1 MAMVVIKK
9 GSRKIKVAYGAFKGM
24 YERAGWELAN
34 ASDAKKQGGDKKSSS
49 EASPKNGHRDEEQD
63 DNNEDVND
71 QEQQQEKDEWDE
83 ADEELAQESNIDEMD
98 FNALRKFAISK
109 GVNVKGIKTIGE
121 LKKAVKEVM

>member
-1 MAMVVIKK
+1 MAMVVIKN
-9 GSRKIKVAYGAFKGM
+9 GSKKIKVAYGAFKGM

-34 ASDAKKQGGDKKSSS
+34 ASVAKKYGEGNKSSS
-49 EASPKNGHRDEEQD
+49 DASDEQNQD
-63 DNNEDVND
+63 AK
-71 QEQQQEKDEWDE
+71 QEKDEWDE
-83 ADEELAQESNIDEMD
+83 ADEELAQESNINEMD

>member
-1 MAMVVIKK
+1 MAMVVIKN
-9 GSRKIKVAYGAFKGM
+9 GSKKMKVSYGAFVGM
-24 YERAGWELAN
+24 YKRAGWELAN
-34 ASDAKKQGGDKKSSS
+34 ASDAKKQGGDRKSSS
-49 EASPKNGHRDEEQD
+49 KASSKNEHRDEKQD
-63 DNNEDVND
+63 DNSEDVNE

-109 GVNVKGIKTIGE
+109 GINVKGIKTIGE